1 MSKKHTAWFVTTLVP
16 YRNLNWIT
24 LKGHISTI
32 LSSFKIADAHCTI
45 FSNSYIT
52 SGLYALFRFLRFPL
66 AFHDYGCLNTIF
78 FIFSHQY
85 TLTRGCGSTWC
96 SSPEWTLKTIFNI
109 SENLP
114 RLTFGSNLLE
124 LLTFN
129 TLSNNRVC
137 KIRGPSSSG

>member
-16 YRNLNWIT
+16 YWDLNWIT

-32 LSSFKIADAHCTI
+32 LSSFKITDAHCTI
-45 FSNSYIT
+45 FSNFYIT
-52 SGLYALFRFLRFPL
+52 SGLYALFPFRRFLL
-66 AFHDYGCLNTIF
+66 AFYNYGLNTIL

-96 SSPEWTLKTIFNI
+96 SSPEGTLKTIFNI
-109 SENLP
+109 SENLSL
-114 RLTFGSNLLE
+114 LTLGSNLLE
-124 LLTFN
+124 MLTFN

-137 KIRGPSSSG
+137 KIWGPSSGG